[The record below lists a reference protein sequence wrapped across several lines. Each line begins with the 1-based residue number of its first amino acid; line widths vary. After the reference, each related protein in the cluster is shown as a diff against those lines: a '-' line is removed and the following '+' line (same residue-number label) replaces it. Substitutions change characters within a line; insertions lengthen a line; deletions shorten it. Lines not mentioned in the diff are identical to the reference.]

1 MTSRNW
7 HDFTRGFPEVAGVR
21 AALPFDDFLLD
32 GEEFPSF

>member
-1 MTSRNW
+1 MTSRNR
-7 HDFTRGFPEVAGVR
+7 HDFARVFPEVAEVR